1 MKSSLCLELCFQN
14 PPEALFFRGKRT
26 ASKTLEILVLAL
38 LLLMMSTS
46 LQAQSRKNIS
56 QFSHFQSYFNPGL
69 TGYEGSAVRGFVR
82 NQWSGFEGAPQTF
95 FFSAEL
101 DFGELAGE
109 VDPALMGKNA
119 ISLNLLHDT
128 YGAFRENEL
137 MVSYASRVRLTENHN
152 LRLGLGIN
160 YQSISLDGNA
170 LTTEEQNDPTLGQY
184 FGTFS
189 DMQVLDANI
198 GLALTHRQYYV
209 SYAVHR
215 INGGK
220 ISSGDEFMEG
230 YPAEQFIQAGFRE
243 SLTPS
248 LALVTNA
255 FFRSRKDLPNILE
268 LNIKALLMDKVWI
281 GVGHRVDYAN
291 NLQFGFLT
299 KRLKLGYLYEF
310 SMGKS
315 YLLPGSTHEFTVI
328 LNLFKDNVKNK
339 FVRDEVLIW

>member
-69 TGYEGSAVRGFVR
+69 TGYEGSTVRGFVR
-82 NQWSGFEGAPQTF
+82 NQWSGFKGAPQTF
-95 FFSAEL
+95 FFSTEI

-109 VDPALMGKNA
+109 LDPALMGKNA
-119 ISLNLLHDT
+119 LSLNLLHDT

-152 LRLGLGIN
+152 LRLGVGIN
-160 YQSISLDGNA
+160 YQSIRLDGNA
-170 LTTEEQNDPTLGQY
+170 MTTEEQNDPTLGQY

-220 ISSGDEFMEG
+220 ISSGDEFMAG

-243 SLTPS
+243 SLTPN
-248 LALVTNA
+248 LVIATNA

-299 KRLKLGYLYEF
+299 KRLKLGYL
-310 SMGKS
+310 
-315 YLLPGSTHEFTVI
+315 
-328 LNLFKDNVKNK
+328 
-339 FVRDEVLIW
+339 